1 MYQPKKVKASSV
13 VLQDFLL
20 GGEAVNTGAQC
31 GVAGAE
37 LDLFQDQQEV
47 QGHPPLG
54 EDRQVP
60 AHHLTL
66 PHQMVL
72 GMGFRFHDTGMEGRH
87 LKIGR
92 TEGRG
97 KVGHHSVQTACSIPL
112 DSGMRSTAAG
122 GHGAMATEGVC
133 S

>member
-1 MYQPKKVKASSV
+1 MYQPKKVKASSL

-20 GGEAVNTGAQC
+20 GGEAVNMGAQC

-37 LDLFQDQQEV
+37 LDLFQDPQEV
-47 QGHPPLG
+47 QGHPTLG

-72 GMGFRFHDTGMEGRH
+72 GVDFRFHDTGIGGRH
-87 LKIGR
+87 LKTGR
-92 TEGRG
+92 AEGRG
-97 KVGHHSVQTACSIPL
+97 KLGHHSVQTACSIPL
-112 DSGMRSTAAG
+112 DSGMLSTAAG
-122 GHGAMATEGVC
+122 GHGAMGTEDAC